1 MNFNFKFTPTQR
13 NVLSVSAQ
21 REDRCIELSPGLR
34 GSAARVF
41 AAKLIDA
48 GLAREMRTKD
58 GLPVW
63 RRDQDT
69 SRDYSL
75 KLTALGIRIVAEE
88 QRSVERPA
96 NNSPKPASPSPRE
109 SSKLSQV
116 MLMLSQESGVTV
128 QEISKAMGCFAHTTR
143 ATLTGL
149 RKRGVH
155 IIRLTREGER
165 SSSYR
170 IEPYPETRQAA

>member
-1 MNFNFKFTPTQR
+1 M
-13 NVLSVSAQ
+13 
-21 REDRCIELSPGLR
+21 R

-48 GLAREMRTKD
+48 SLAREKRTKD

-75 KLTALGIRIVAEE
+75 KLTASGIRIVAEE
-88 QRSVERPA
+88 PRSVERPA
-96 NNSPKPASPSPRE
+96 NNSPRPASPSPRE

-116 MLMLSQESGVTV
+116 MLML
-128 QEISKAMGCFAHTTR
+128 
-143 ATLTGL
+143 GL
-149 RKRGVH
+149 A
-155 IIRLTREGER
+155 
-165 SSSYR
+165 R
-170 IEPYPETRQAA
+170 I